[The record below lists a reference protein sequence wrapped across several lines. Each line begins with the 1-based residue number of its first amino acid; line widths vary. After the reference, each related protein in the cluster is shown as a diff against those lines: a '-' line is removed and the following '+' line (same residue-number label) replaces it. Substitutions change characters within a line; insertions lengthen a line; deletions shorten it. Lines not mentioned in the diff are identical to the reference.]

1 MTAIETQIFAI
12 SDQISLKTGLRG
24 LEIIYAWK
32 LSEMLWGR
40 RLWWTSN
47 HSGKRPIYVL
57 PVNLKHVLNGG
68 ETVLFW
74 NNLLQARDMKVIGDL
89 QKAKEYSTWA
99 LGLNVAALITITVI
113 SISLVI
119 FLIVRAVQMDNYYVD
134 HYNNPPY
141 RDQYNNR
148 NYG

>member
-1 MTAIETQIFAI
+1 
-12 SDQISLKTGLRG
+12 
-24 LEIIYAWK
+24 
-32 LSEMLWGR
+32 
-40 RLWWTSN
+40 
-47 HSGKRPIYVL
+47 
-57 PVNLKHVLNGG
+57 
-68 ETVLFW
+68 
-74 NNLLQARDMKVIGDL
+74 MKVIGDL